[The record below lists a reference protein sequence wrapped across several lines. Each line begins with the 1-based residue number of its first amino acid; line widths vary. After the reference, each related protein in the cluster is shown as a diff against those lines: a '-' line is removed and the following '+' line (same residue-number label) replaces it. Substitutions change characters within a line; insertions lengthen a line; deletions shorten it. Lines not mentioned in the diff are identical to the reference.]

1 MAEFIF
7 KNRQVQFP
15 NRIKLTPVSGQANVY
30 EVETRRN
37 NYRARNAAQCRY
49 VLGSFEIRPEDHN
62 AI

>member
-30 EVETRRN
+30 EVERQEGIIIEQGTPL
-37 NYRARNAAQCRY
+37 NADTFLEALKLDQK
-49 VLGSFEIRPEDHN
+49 P
-62 AI
+62 